1 MQVTKEMIDG
11 KIKVYEEMMER
22 ERDPEK
28 KAVWN
33 FVILDLRGDLD

>member
-22 ERDPEK
+22 EKEIQRK
-28 KAVWN
+28 RQFGISW
-33 FVILDLRGDLD
+33 F